1 MMKPT
6 QRSGRVSDI
15 DDMERIPFTC
25 TLDCGSRCELVAW
38 VRDGRLVRIDTP
50 PGRPDTAEMP
60 RLVPCVRGRAHR
72 RLQEVP
78 ERVLYPLRRVGP
90 RGSDHFQRT
99 SWDDALDE
107 IAERLRDVRARY
119 GDRAVLH
126 ASGAG
131 SMSGRGFSGG
141 DASTRFFSYWGEVT
155 ELTGSMSNY
164 CARMAA
170 LWMLGDVIS
179 GCDRAALLDS
189 RLILLW
195 GMNPAENHMGP
206 NTPHFIAQ
214 ARDRGARVV
223 LIDPRY
229 TDSGVLADEWVPV
242 RPGTDA
248 ALAAAMAYV
257 IETEGLADVDFLDSH
272 TVGYEAYRRYLL
284 GKDDATPKTPA
295 WAAEITG
302 VSAETI
308 VRLAREYATHR
319 PAALLAGWAPQRTYY
334 GEQIARAVITLACMS
349 GNVGIRGGGLATLG
363 TRYGVF
369 PVDSLPLGP
378 YRPARH
384 LSSTSW
390 AAAIL
395 GGEMDPPVRMAYIVA
410 SNLINR
416 SPNTLANA
424 RALESLDFVV
434 VQDPFFTPTARWAD
448 IVLPICTDLERPDL
462 VTSWG
467 HDLHLFYNH
476 QVLPPMAESRTDYG
490 ALAGLAER
498 FGLAEAFTGGKSE
511 AEWVAEIME
520 RSPFRDALERDGVWR
535 GEDEP
540 RVALAEFRADPQAHP
555 LKTPSGRIEITA
567 PAAEACGLPPIPSYI
582 PIQDDDAAEYPLQLI
597 TPHSRLR
604 SNSCLH
610 ANPWLQRLETHA
622 VWINPADAGERGIA
636 QGDMIEVSNSRGRVA
651 LPAYVTER
659 IMPGVVCIYQG
670 TWYQPGEDGVDMG
683 ACANVLTDHRL
694 TPSGGPGTHSAR
706 VQIRR
711 RDA

>member
-1 MMKPT
+1 MNK
-6 QRSGRVSDI
+6 DN
-15 DDMERIPFTC
+15 DMERIPFTC
-25 TLDCGSRCELVAW
+25 TLDCGSRCELVAC
-38 VRDGRLVRIDTP
+38 VRNGRLVRIDTP
-50 PGRPDTAEMP
+50 QGRPDTAEMP

-72 RLQEVP
+72 RLQNVP
-78 ERVLYPLRRVGP
+78 ERLLYPLRRVGP
-90 RGSDHFQRT
+90 RGSDDFERI
-99 SWDDALDE
+99 SWDEALDE
-107 IAERLRDVRARY
+107 IAERLHDVRARY
-119 GDRAVLH
+119 GEKAILH

-141 DASTRFFSYWGEVT
+141 SASTRFFSYWGEAT

-170 LWMLGDVIS
+170 IWMLGDVIS
-179 GCDRAALLDS
+179 GSDRATLLDS
-189 RLILLW
+189 RLILMW

-229 TDSGVLADEWVPV
+229 TDSAVLADEWVPI

-257 IETEGLADVDFLDSH
+257 IETEGLADAEFLSTH
-272 TVGYEAYRRYLL
+272 TAGYDVYRRYLL
-284 GKDDATPKTPA
+284 GEDGGTSRTPA
-295 WAAEITG
+295 WAADITG

-308 VRLAREYATHR
+308 VRLACEYATNR

-334 GEQIARAVITLACMS
+334 GEQASRAVITLACMS
-349 GNVGIRGGGLATLG
+349 GNVGIRGGGVASLG
-363 TRYGVF
+363 TRYNIV
-369 PVDSLPLGP
+369 PLETLPLGP
-378 YRPARH
+378 HRAARH

-390 AAAIL
+390 AAPVL
-395 GGEMDPPVRMAYIVA
+395 SGELDPPVRLAYIVA

-424 RALESLDFVV
+424 RALETMDFVV
-434 VQDPFFTPTARWAD
+434 VQEPFFTPTARYAD

-467 HDLHLFYNH
+467 HDVHLFYNR
-476 QVLPPMAESRTDYG
+476 QVLPPMAESRTDYA

-498 FGLAEAFTGGKSE
+498 LGFGDEYTGGKNE
-511 AEWVAEIME
+511 AGWVAEIMAG
-520 RSPFRDALERDGVWR
+520 SPFAEALERDGVWR
-535 GEDEP
+535 GEAEP

-555 LKTPSGRIEITA
+555 LRTPSGRIEIAT
-567 PAAEACGLPPIPSYI
+567 PAAESYGLPLIPAYI
-582 PIQDDDAAEYPLQLI
+582 PVDDDGADDYPLQLL

-604 SNSCLH
+604 SNSCVY
-610 ANPWLQRLETHA
+610 ANPWLQRLEEHA
-622 VWINPADAGERGIA
+622 VWINTADAEARGIA
-636 QGDMIEVSNSRGRVA
+636 QGDMVEVINKRGTVA
-651 LPAYVTER
+651 LPAYVTGR
-659 IMPGVVCIYQG
+659 IMPGVTCIYQG
-670 TWYQPGEDGVDMG
+670 TWYRPDEKGVDVG
-683 ACANVLTDHRL
+683 ASANVLTSHRL
-694 TPSGGPGTHSAR
+694 SPSGGPGTHSAR

-711 RDA
+711 RGA